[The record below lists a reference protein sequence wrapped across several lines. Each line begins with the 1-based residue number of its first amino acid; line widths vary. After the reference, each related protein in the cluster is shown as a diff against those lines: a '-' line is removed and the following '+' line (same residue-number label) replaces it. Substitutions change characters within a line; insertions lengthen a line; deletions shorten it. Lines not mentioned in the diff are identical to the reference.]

1 MFILLIVIFSIAG
14 VVWTNNATI
23 HGAPECLTKLKQ
35 MGKEIKFITDN
46 TINTTETISK
56 KLRSIGIEADVKDVS
71 NPIIFIIDY
80 LRKIAFKKSLYV
92 LASEPF
98 KDELRKAGFKIIKN
112 MVSDIRTNLHVP
124 P

>member
-92 LASEPF
+92 LASEAF
-98 KDELRKAGFKIIKN
+98 KDELRKAGFKIIEN